1 MSKTLD
7 LTKELISKPSVTPND
22 MGCQD
27 LISQRLKTLGFEV
40 EQINFGEVSNL
51 WATIGEGSKMLV
63 LLGHTDVVPTG
74 PIEQWDSD
82 PFTATQREGLLYGR
96 GVADMKGSVA
106 AFVTA
111 CEEIYK
117 QKIPIKEKLGIM
129 LTSDEEGPARDGI
142 KKVIAE
148 LTERKIFIDWCL
160 VGEPTSEETLGD
172 SIKIGR
178 RGSIGAS
185 ITILGTQGH
194 IAYPDKADNPIH
206 NSIEAIKEISTLRW
220 KDKTGKFPDSV
231 LQISNIN
238 SGTGAEN
245 VIPGDINFKLN
256 VRYSPSISAKEIEIA
271 VEKILSSYDLQYKSN
286 WKESGKPFL
295 TEKHKLID
303 AVEASIKEQIK
314 ISKIKRS
321 TEGGTSDGR
330 FIAPTGSEVVEFG
343 PRNESIHKINESV
356 KVSDLDKLSE
366 IYKRIITKL
375 VC

>member
-1 MSKTLD
+1 
-7 LTKELISKPSVTPND
+7 
-22 MGCQD
+22 
-27 LISQRLKTLGFEV
+27 
-40 EQINFGEVSNL
+40 
-51 WATIGEGSKMLV
+51 MLV

-220 KDKTGKFPDSV
+220 KDKTGKFPDTV